1 MPKCEQCDKETFFP
15 FRCNYCGKDYCEEH
29 RLPESHDC
37 IGLPKEHGW
46 YSRQKKDVDL
56 SEPQKEKRLLS
67 FVKSKPI
74 KRSNKKT
81 SKVAQLLGSSQT
93 RNIMLSLRIWF
104 LFFWIVVGF
113 LYLAERS
120 NPTMFYQSV
129 PEIAR
134 YILYAFAVGVAIWTG
149 YEVFKKC
156 DYSSSSDRGIFG
168 LKLLSF
174 GVMIVAVLMFTFGF
188 LILGVFSLFLKQDP
202 SIVRE
207 MAATFLITLSSA
219 LLITSGYLIFKFER
233 KSGII
238 VYRR

>member
-1 MPKCEQCDKETFFP
+1 MPKCQQCDKETFFP

-37 IGLPKEHGW
+37 VSLPKKQGW
-46 YSRQKKDVDL
+46 YSRQRKDADL
-56 SEPQKEKRLLS
+56 SELQKEKRLLS
-67 FVKSKPI
+67 FVKRKPF
-74 KRSNKKT
+74 KSSNKKA
-81 SKVAQLLGSSQT
+81 SKVAQLLGSSQP
-93 RNIMLSLRIWF
+93 RNIILSLRTWF

-120 NPTMFYQSV
+120 NPNAFYQSV

-134 YILYAFAVGVAIWTG
+134 YILYAFTIGVAIWTG
-149 YEVFKKC
+149 YEVFKKF
-156 DYSSSSDRGIFG
+156 DYSPSSDKGIFG

-188 LILGVFSLFLKQDP
+188 LILGIFSLFLKQDS

-207 MAATFLITLSSA
+207 MAATFLITLSLA

>member
-1 MPKCEQCDKETFFP
+1 MPKCEQCDKETFLP

-37 IGLPKEHGW
+37 VSLPKKRGW
-46 YSRQKKDVDL
+46 YSRQRKDADL
-56 SEPQKEKRLLS
+56 SELH
-67 FVKSKPI
+67 KSKPF
-74 KRSNKKT
+74 KSSNKKA
-81 SKVAQLLGSSQT
+81 SKIAQLLGSSRA

-120 NPTMFYQSV
+120 NPNAFYQSV

-156 DYSSSSDRGIFG
+156 DYRPSSDRGIFG

-188 LILGVFSLFLKQDP
+188 LILGVFSLFLKQDS

-207 MAATFLITLSSA
+207 MAATFLITLSLA